1 MSISYVRIEFSYY
14 CKSILSDDSFYEF
27 FYLIQ
32 QRNVI
37 LENGVCLVKG
47 IKGFTFSLRSVTNL
61 SPRSTGE
68 RTDIFLQVRKLFKN

>member
-1 MSISYVRIEFSYY
+1 MSMSYVRIEFSYY
-14 CKSILSDDSFYEF
+14 YKSILSDNSFYEF
-27 FYLIQ
+27 FYLIW

-61 SPRSTGE
+61 SPRSTGR
-68 RTDIFLQVRKLFKN
+68 RTDIFLQVRNFC